1 MSEEAACEIV
11 LRNHLGWEEEEE
23 SEQEVLHRLHLSS
36 RLSLFF
42 SPVNTSRKH
51 SNILLHYLVDQ

>member
-42 SPVNTSRKH
+42 SPVPVVA
-51 SNILLHYLVDQ
+51 LQ